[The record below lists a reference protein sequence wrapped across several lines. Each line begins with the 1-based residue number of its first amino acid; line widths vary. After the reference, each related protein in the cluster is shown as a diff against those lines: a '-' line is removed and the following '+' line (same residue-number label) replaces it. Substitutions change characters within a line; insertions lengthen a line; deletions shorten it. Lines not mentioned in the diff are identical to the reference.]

1 MLGPTHPSGTQ
12 KLFEV
17 READRD
23 VSFLRRHLTEDLMRE
38 LHLFEYEAK
47 GDDLVI
53 SNVADTEGWRQVKET
68 LLKNVG
74 MGGIPV
80 IRVEDADYGQN
91 RTLYLVHAHEGR
103 DLQLE
108 YAEKSLGYIRRLWQ
122 RDIALETMV
131 NGKRALLTY
140 SDHGFATKTLK

>member
-1 MLGPTHPSGTQ
+1 M
-12 KLFEV
+12 

-23 VSFLRRHLTEDLMRE
+23 ISFLRRHLTEDLMRE

-53 SNVADTEGWRQVKET
+53 SKVADAEGWRQVKET

-108 YAEKSLGYIRRLWQ
+108 YAEKSLAYIRASGNAMSRS
-122 RDIALETMV
+122 RP
-131 NGKRALLTY
+131 
-140 SDHGFATKTLK
+140 S